1 MRFKIIYLSFLMA
14 LPLGVSAQQK
24 TLQLDEV
31 TVTANKVEQKVAQT
45 GKVVTVLSDSVLQ
58 HYATQT
64 VSELLSRQAGIMI
77 VGAQSTYGTQQ
88 DVFMR
93 GAGSGNTLILLDGIP
108 VYDPSGV
115 TPVFDLNLLT
125 VGECERIEI
134 LKGAQSTLYGSDA
147 VAGVINIFTR
157 KGSAA
162 KKPFGGSAS
171 LNVGS
176 YGTQRL
182 SAGVNG
188 ATARVY
194 YNVQYTR
201 LQSKGF
207 SSATDSAGNRN
218 FDNDGIKQNTLLANV
233 GLHITQR
240 LTLKLRGISTYYKTD
255 IDAGAF
261 ADEKDYTT
269 GNTYRLGAIGLDYQ
283 YGKGRLVANYAYSY
297 SRRDYLNDS
306 IHVEPGAYET
316 YSKGKYEGK
325 TQFAELYN
333 SLKIG
338 GLAELIVGADYRF
351 NNLDQSY
358 LSISSYGPYVSP
370 PIRSDS
376 ARTNQISVYASG
388 LLKTDVGFFL
398 EVGGRLN
405 RHSVYGTNST
415 YSFNPSYVINQ
426 QVKVFVNASS
436 GFRVPSLYQ
445 LYSPYGNRSLSP
457 EKSQSLE
464 FGAQVYAKDK
474 RSNLR
479 VLYFDR
485 KIRDVIF
492 FQSLNADPYG
502 RYINFDRQHDHGW
515 EVEGQL
521 QRQRFSVWGNL
532 TLLQGAVT
540 TKVAERDTTYNNLFR
555 RPKVMGNFGIGYQA
569 NSRAFVSATLRS
581 VGQRTDIFYNDAA
594 FKTENVTLAGYST
607 VDVYGEYRVLSG
619 LKLYLDLR
627 NIFDARYVDAYGF
640 NTRRFNFMAG
650 VRVSW

>member
-1 MRFKIIYLSFLMA
+1 MRFSIVYLSALIA
-14 LPLGVSAQQK
+14 LPLWASAQQK

-31 TVTANKVEQKVAQT
+31 TVTANKVEQKLSQT

-64 VSELLSRQAGIMI
+64 VSELLSRQAGVMI

-115 TPVFDLNLLT
+115 APVFDLNLLT

-182 SAGVNG
+182 TAGVNG
-188 ATARVY
+188 STARFY

-207 SSATDSAGNRN
+207 SSATDSAGNRG
-218 FDNDGIKQNTLLANV
+218 FDPDGIRQNTLLSNI
-233 GLHITQR
+233 GIHLTPQ
-240 LTLKLRGISTYYKTD
+240 LTLKLRGVLSYYKND
-255 IDAGAF
+255 VDAGAF

-269 GNTYRLGAIGLDYQ
+269 GNTYRMGATGLDYN

-306 IHVEPGAYET
+306 LHVEPGASEI
-316 YSKGKYEGK
+316 YSKGTYAGK

-333 SLKIG
+333 SVKLG
-338 GLAELIVGADYRF
+338 PVELVTGADYRF

-358 LSISSYGPYVSP
+358 LSISSYGPYASP
-370 PIRSDS
+370 PIGSDS
-376 ARTNQISVYASG
+376 ARTSQVSVYASG

-405 RHSVYGTNST
+405 RHSLYGTNST
-415 YSFNPSYVINQ
+415 YSFNPSYVLNQ

-445 LYSPYGNRSLSP
+445 LYSPYGNRSLNP
-457 EKSQSLE
+457 EKSQSVE
-464 FGAQVYAKDK
+464 VGTQVYAKDK

-485 KIRDVIF
+485 RIRDVIF
-492 FQSLNADPYG
+492 FQSLNVDPYG

-515 EVEGQL
+515 EVEGQV
-521 QRQRFSVWGNL
+521 QARRFSVWGNL

-540 TKVAERDTTYNNLFR
+540 TKVSERDTTYNNLFR
-555 RPKVMGNFGIGYQA
+555 RPKVMGNLGVGYQF
-569 NSRAFVSATLRS
+569 NPKAFVSATLRS
-581 VGQRTDIFYNDAA
+581 VGQRTDRFYNDAT
-594 FKTENVTLAGYST
+594 FQTENVTLAAYST

-619 LKLYLDLR
+619 VRLYADLR
-627 NIFDARYVDAYGF
+627 NVFDARYVDAYGY
-640 NTRRFNFMAG
+640 NTRRFNVMAG
-650 VRVSW
+650 VRVNW